1 MDGGSVGANLP
12 NLNLTFKIKG
22 VQKTIATRNN
32 DVNPGD
38 VSNLAASDILKN
50 LAKGFT
56 DVGIDKAIVVG
67 NGIYLENQS
76 PFSVS
81 TDEIAV
87 ADVINSQELEDD
99 EVPIARVNTVAEL
112 PVECLCWILLYKY
125 RIHLTVKVIII

>member
-1 MDGGSVGANLP
+1 M
-12 NLNLTFKIKG
+12 
-22 VQKTIATRNN
+22 
-32 DVNPGD
+32 
-38 VSNLAASDILKN
+38 AASDILKN

-56 DVGIDKAIVVG
+56 DVGVDKAIVVG

-99 EVPIARVNTVAEL
+99 EVPIVRVNTVAEL
-112 PVECLCWILLYKY
+112 PVECYAGFIVQVQNSFDGKGDYYLEYKSESQTEFDNNVDESSY
-125 RIHLTVKVIII
+125 